1 MEGILHL
8 DTQRWEIG
16 QTCLPV
22 MAFQRS
28 EPKWGD
34 PGPLVDPGM
43 GTKGRNQVL
52 RISIWGIRFG
62 CQLSSKKSVHSRE
75 WPLEEAAC
83 SGCFLRQTAPK

>member
-16 QTCLPV
+16 QTCLTV

-28 EPKWGD
+28 EPKWSD
-34 PGPLVDPGM
+34 PEPLVDAGM

-52 RISIWGIRFG
+52 RISI
-62 CQLSSKKSVHSRE
+62 
-75 WPLEEAAC
+75 
-83 SGCFLRQTAPK
+83 